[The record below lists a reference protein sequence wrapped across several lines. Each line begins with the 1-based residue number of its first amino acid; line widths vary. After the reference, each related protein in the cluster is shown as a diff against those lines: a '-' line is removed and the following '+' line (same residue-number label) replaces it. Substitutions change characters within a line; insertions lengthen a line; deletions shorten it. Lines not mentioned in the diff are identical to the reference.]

1 MKKLLLAAS
10 CVFALT
16 IASSLHADET
26 PLNNPLL
33 PAWTGPYGG
42 VPPFDKIK
50 VDDFTPA
57 LTEAMAE
64 NRADIDK
71 IANDPAAPTFD
82 NTIVALERAGQTMNW
97 VSTLYGVWGS
107 SMNDP
112 AFRKV
117 QQAMAPKLSAFRDET
132 LHNGK
137 LFARIKAVYDAR
149 DSLGLT
155 AEQKRLVWYDYSRFV
170 IQGAQLGE
178 EEKKKLS
185 EINQKLAG
193 LYTKF
198 TQNELADEEEK
209 ALIVEKKSDLD
220 GLPKE
225 VIDGAAAEA
234 ERRKLP
240 GKWAF
245 ANTRSAMDPF
255 LTYAKNRKLREEA
268 FKMWAS
274 RGDNGDA
281 HDNNQIA
288 VDILKLR
295 NLRANLLGYPTYAHW
310 HLADTMAKDPQA
322 AMDLMMKVWAPAVA
336 QVHKDVAAM
345 QRIIDAEHG
354 GFKLAPWDY
363 RYYAE
368 KLRKAKYDLD
378 FNEVKPYLQL
388 EHIREAMFW
397 AAGQIY
403 GFQFVKVTDVPVYHD
418 RMSVYQVLGRD
429 GAPIGLWYFDPYARA
444 GKNSGAWMN
453 AYRPQ
458 QKLDGPI
465 TTIVSN
471 NANFIEGNPGEPVLI
486 SWDDAVTMF
495 HEFGHALHGLNSDV
509 TYPSLSGTRTARDFV
524 EFPSQINENWLPTP
538 EVLKFLVNQKGEK
551 LPAALIAK
559 IEKAKTFNE
568 GFKTTE
574 FLASAIV
581 DMKLHLAGNSVDDMR
596 AFEKKT
602 LDELGMP
609 KEIVMRHRIPQ
620 FGHIFSGEGYAAG
633 YYGYLWA
640 EVLDHDAFEAFTEA
654 GGPYDKQVA
663 QRLHDTIMSVGNTVD
678 PAEAFRNFRGRDPSP
693 DALLR
698 ARGFAPPKPA
708 AAQ

>member
-1 MKKLLLAAS
+1 MKKLLLAAAWVSGLTLS
-10 CVFALT
+10 C
-16 IASSLHADET
+16 SLLAAET
-26 PLNNPLL
+26 PMNNPLL
-33 PAWTGPYGG
+33 PVWTGPYGG
-42 VPPFDKIK
+42 VPPFDRIKI
-50 VDDFTPA
+50 DDFAPA
-57 LTEAMAE
+57 LSEAMAE
-64 NRADIDK
+64 NRAEIDK
-71 IANDPAAPTFD
+71 IADNPAAPSFD
-82 NTIVALERAGQTMNW
+82 NTIVALERAGQTMSR
-97 VSTLYGVWGS
+97 VSTIYGVWGS

-112 AFRKV
+112 DFRKV

-137 LFARIKAVYDAR
+137 LFTRIKAVYEERFSSD
-149 DSLGLT
+149 LT
-155 AEQKRLVWYDYSRFV
+155 AEQQRLVWYDYTRFV
-170 IQGAQLGE
+170 SQGAELGE
-178 EEKKKLS
+178 QQKKQLS

-198 TQNELADEEEK
+198 SQNELADEEEK
-209 ALIVEKKSDLD
+209 ALIVDKQSDLA

-255 LTYAKNRKLREEA
+255 LTYAKNRHLREQA
-268 FKMWAS
+268 FRMWTS

-295 NLRANLLGYPTYAHW
+295 TERATLLGYPTYADW

-322 AMDLMMKVWAPAVA
+322 AMDLMMKVWAPAVS
-336 QVHKDVAAM
+336 QVHKDVRAM
-345 QRIIDAEHG
+345 QRIIDEEHG

-403 GFQFVKVTDVPVYHD
+403 GFQFVKLADVPVFHD
-418 RMSVYQVLGRD
+418 GISVYQVLARD
-429 GAPIGLWYFDPYARA
+429 GTLRGLWYFDPDARA
-444 GKNSGAWMN
+444 GKSSGAWMN
-453 AYRPQ
+453 AYRAQ

-471 NANFIEGNPGEPVLI
+471 NANFIEGKPGEPVLI

-538 EVLKFLVNQKGEK
+538 QVLKFLVNQKGEP
-551 LPAALIAK
+551 LPPALIAK

-581 DMKLHLAGNSVDDMR
+581 DMKLHLAGDRVTDMR

-609 KEIVMRHRIPQ
+609 KEIVMRHRIPH

-654 GGPYDKQVA
+654 GGPYDPAVA
-663 QRLHDTIMSVGNTVD
+663 KRLHDTIMAVGNTVD
-678 PAEAFRNFRGRDPSP
+678 PAEAFRNFRGRDPRP

-698 ARGFAPPKPA
+698 ARGFAPAKA